1 MIQPPQ
7 LPQRSG
13 KVSSWLLLA
22 AIIVAL
28 AALIFLRGRSAPAP
42 EYFDKSLTL
51 TSAKAK
57 SAESGKP
64 IVALATADWCPPC
77 KSLKRNAL
85 VDPRVVAFMKD
96 KVVPVYL
103 DATNSMPTDAEYLN
117 VYSIPTVI
125 VIKNGNEVAR
135 FSGEQP
141 ADEVLAFLEQSV
153 K

>member
-1 MIQPPQ
+1 
-7 LPQRSG
+7 
-13 KVSSWLLLA
+13 
-22 AIIVAL
+22 
-28 AALIFLRGRSAPAP
+28 
-42 EYFDKSLTL
+42 
-51 TSAKAK
+51 
-57 SAESGKP
+57 
-64 IVALATADWCPPC
+64 
-77 KSLKRNAL
+77 
-85 VDPRVVAFMKD
+85 MKD